1 MLHTTKIK
9 ICRNFLFYKSILYY
23 YSTCIFGNV
32 CHPIAFRSQICGMV
46 FCFFTRPF
54 LGKNIHNR
62 PYCLCA
68 KKIKKENWSGMYLA
82 SKVYIWHTAG
92 YCLKKSTMHNRS
104 KTMDLHH
111 THKTTH
117 KKCRVHIFCEMLDHI
132 MHTVQ

>member
-9 ICRNFLFYKSILYY
+9 ICGNFLFYKSILYY

-46 FCFFTRPF
+46 FAF
-54 LGKNIHNR
+54 LQGLFLVKTYTTDLIVYVQR
-62 PYCLCA
+62 KSR
-68 KKIKKENWSGMYLA
+68 KKIDQVCTWQAK
-82 SKVYIWHTAG
+82 YIYDIQQATVW
-92 YCLKKSTMHNRS
+92 KKSTMHNRS